1 MTSSAVYTIERPL
14 TGELADIRSPVRQ
27 FFDSRFSS
35 GLRGVQGRYRHSAP
49 ALTVPPVQRTE
60 ADPGTVGTAADWLL
74 RFLLHPSPA
83 LELAA
88 RGAVLCGAQPTG
100 PGLGMLAAFEDLA
113 HTLGMT
119 RTDFRQ
125 DRRSFDGPV
134 AGNNTEPGHLA
145 RACWVLALLTEVYR
159 GGPAWAW
166 QGPLGRFRG
175 RRPSVTELLALAP
188 PAAVGQL
195 GQFRAVFESALLPAL
210 ANRPGTWAI
219 GPTLAGSALIAA
231 DADLIAGGLLADLKT
246 SQKLSLG
253 VTDLFQL
260 LGYALLDYD
269 DEFGVSTV
277 GIFSARYAYLATW
290 DLGSLLGELAGQPV
304 RLAVLRGQFRELLL
318 RHAPTR

>member
-1 MTSSAVYTIERPL
+1 VATSAPYVIERPL

-27 FFDSRFSS
+27 FFDSRFSG
-35 GLRGVQGRYRHSAP
+35 GLRNVQSRYRQSAH

-74 RFLLHPSPA
+74 RFLLHPSPS
-83 LELAA
+83 LELAT
-88 RGAVLCGAQPTG
+88 RGAVLCGAQPPR
-100 PGLGMLAAFEDLA
+100 PGQGMLPALEELA
-113 HTLGMT
+113 QTLGMT
-119 RTDFRQ
+119 CADFRP

-134 AGNNTEPGHLA
+134 TGNNAEPGHLA

-159 GGPAWAW
+159 GGPVVAWR
-166 QGPLGRFRG
+166 GPLGQFRG
-175 RRPSVTELLALAP
+175 RRPSVTGLLALAP
-188 PAAVGQL
+188 PTAVDQL
-195 GQFRAVFESALLPAL
+195 GQFRAVFESALLPEL
-210 ANRPGTWAI
+210 ANRPGMWAI

-246 SQKLSLG
+246 SKKLSLG

-260 LGYALLDYD
+260 LGYTLLDYD
-269 DEFGVSTV
+269 DEFGINMV

-290 DLGSLLGELAGQPV
+290 DIGGLLGELAGQPV
-304 RLAVLRGQFRELLL
+304 SLYALRGQFRELLL